1 MIEKIKKKKIKL
13 IHTKFD
19 VLKKVYQRIDKI

>member
-13 IHTKFD
+13 IHTKLN
-19 VLKKVYQRIDKI
+19 VLKKVCERIDKI